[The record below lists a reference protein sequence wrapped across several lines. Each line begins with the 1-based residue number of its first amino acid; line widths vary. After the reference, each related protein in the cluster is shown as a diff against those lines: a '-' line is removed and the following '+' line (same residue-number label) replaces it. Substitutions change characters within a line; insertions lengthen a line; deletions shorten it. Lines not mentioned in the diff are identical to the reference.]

1 MRIRGIIWL
10 EDIVDKLAEKHGVVE
25 SEVRDVFASRP
36 AFRRMEKKVLES
48 LRKAQNRVISLGG
61 GSIMDPDNR
70 SLARRLGKIVW
81 LRAPAA
87 VLWSRIAQVLIAMS
101 AAAPDAAP
109 GLAPES
115 AAMRGVR
122 YEDVDAETLAQEERT
137 PIFIGPASV
146 RTAPAG
152 PIPQRARA
160 PKRYGFVRAPGP
172 AGNGRPDGA
181 AAPALA
187 QAA

>member
-1 MRIRGIIWL
+1 M
-10 EDIVDKLAEKHGVVE
+10 LASIPANEMAETLRVLAGDNAANAARHFTRR
-25 SEVRDVFASRP
+25 SRDMGDAS
-36 AFRRMEKKVLES
+36 S
-48 LRKAQNRVISLGG
+48 
-61 GSIMDPDNR
+61 
-70 SLARRLGKIVW
+70 
-81 LRAPAA
+81 A
-87 VLWSRIAQVLIAMS
+87 VLWSSIAQVLMARS
-101 AAAPDAAP
+101 AAAPAAAA